1 MVRKS
6 IKSGRDFKGIWIP
19 KEIWLNPDISPIEK
33 LLVCEIDSLD
43 NDEETG
49 CFASN
54 EYFGN
59 FFRMSEG
66 AIANMVSSLKKRD
79 IIFQVFF
86 DGRNRGLRL
95 HKNVKAGFTI
105 EGISVHKNVKAG
117 FTKRGK
123 QVSRKN
129 EHNNTE
135 NNTLNNTESERA
147 APAEIQNPST
157 SKAEISKR
165 DVAPP
170 ESPEQI
176 TPWNEGLLAVEFL
189 KHIAGETPET
199 AAKHAK
205 EICQKIEIGPLANA
219 TDEEVN
225 DMVDRSRREA
235 GELCL
240 KISQSTAP
248 LRYDQYPRPTNAK
261 ELREAMS
268 AYFKDN
274 PHEWSD
280 GVLEEGKAKN
290 WPKEKVMDTVTMFC
304 AHQESEGNFKR
315 TYGQYKGM
323 MVKWFLN
330 QSRFDIPVQPN
341 GHSVNREQSVLPSN
355 IRRYK

>member
-135 NNTLNNTESERA
+135 NNTLNNTESERDA
-147 APAEIQNPST
+147 HSNSKP

-165 DVAPP
+165 DVAP
-170 ESPEQI
+170 
-176 TPWNEGLLAVEFL
+176 TPSFPPG
-189 KHIAGETPET
+189 
-199 AAKHAK
+199 
-205 EICQKIEIGPLANA
+205 QLANA

-225 DMVDRSRREA
+225 ELVDRSRRETKEIHA
-235 GELCL
+235 AFS
-240 KISQSTAP
+240 KSKTANRTFEDAEKEIAEWAATDGIETVKH
-248 LRYDQYPRPTNAK
+248 RYDLARRKFN
-261 ELREAMS
+261 E
-268 AYFKDN
+268 KDL
-274 PHEWSD
+274 PQLAAHFCSIY
-280 GVLEEGKAKN
+280 GVPGG
-290 WPKEKVMDTVTMFC
+290 
-304 AHQESEGNFKR
+304 S
-315 TYGQYKGM
+315 
-323 MVKWFLN
+323 
-330 QSRFDIPVQPN
+330 
-341 GHSVNREQSVLPSN
+341 NREQLLKDPIEFFRVGLNKYLTNQNQFDRTANGQQSAPGGQN
-355 IRRYK
+355 NQTRYSQTTRSQTTHFGGDADKFNQKPLF

>member
-1 MVRKS
+1 
-6 IKSGRDFKGIWIP
+6 
-19 KEIWLNPDISPIEK
+19 
-33 LLVCEIDSLD
+33 
-43 NDEETG
+43 
-49 CFASN
+49 
-54 EYFGN
+54 
-59 FFRMSEG
+59 MSEG

-135 NNTLNNTESERA
+135 NNTLNNTESERD
-147 APAEIQNPST
+147 APAENQPSNLKEGKKEKT
-157 SKAEISKR
+157 PL
-165 DVAPP
+165 VAPP
-170 ESPEQI
+170 PSFP
-176 TPWNEGLLAVEFL
+176 P
-189 KHIAGETPET
+189 
-199 AAKHAK
+199 
-205 EICQKIEIGPLANA
+205 GPLANL
-219 TDEEVN
+219 TDEEVST
-225 DMVDRSRREA
+225 MHELSRREA

-280 GVLEEGKAKN
+280 GVLEEDRARN
-290 WPKEKVMDTVTMFC
+290 WNQEKIKSCVQEFC
-304 AHQESEGNFKR
+304 LHQEKTDNLKQKYS
-315 TYGQYKGM
+315 QYKAALTI
-323 MVKWFLN
+323 WFRREE
-330 QSRFDIPVQPN
+330 RFNASVPAQGNGYSKKNEPSVIPI
-341 GHSVNREQSVLPSN
+341 N
-355 IRRYK
+355 IQRFK